1 MFDKNCKNV
10 DAAKNA
16 IRAKKFKQAFNMAS
30 EGLESDGLVPIR
42 LATYV
47 KYNKE
52 GKESPFP
59 PPFIGHCRYGFDSG
73 SDEGNED
80 SRTICLAVA
89 PIFGKTNKPHQN
101 YVIQA
106 VYDVVGDITG
116 GTLGKLSAI
125 LKSAGKAAVNK
136 ITGSRDYD
144 RWDDREDRDSEQ
156 SISDELSKFLKS
168 KFKCV
173 GDHTMYADF
182 EKIKKWIAAQ
192 VKAKNLKYSV
202 SQSTKLDR
210 FAKTL
215 KNNIVYF

>member
-1 MFDKNCKNV
+1 M
-10 DAAKNA
+10 
-16 IRAKKFKQAFNMAS
+16 
-30 EGLESDGLVPIR
+30 
-42 LATYV
+42 
-47 KYNKE
+47 
-52 GKESPFP
+52 
-59 PPFIGHCRYGFDSG
+59 
-73 SDEGNED
+73 
-80 SRTICLAVA
+80 
-89 PIFGKTNKPHQN
+89 
-101 YVIQA
+101 
-106 VYDVVGDITG
+106 YDVVGDITG
-116 GTLGKLSAI
+116 GALGKLSAF

-202 SQSTKLDR
+202 SQSTKLDI